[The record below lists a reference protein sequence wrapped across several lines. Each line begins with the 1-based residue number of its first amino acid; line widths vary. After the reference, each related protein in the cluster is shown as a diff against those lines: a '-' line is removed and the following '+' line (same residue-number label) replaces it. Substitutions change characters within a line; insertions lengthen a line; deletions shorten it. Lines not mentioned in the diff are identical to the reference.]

1 MRDDLIKNCYIS
13 SFDIEDSSLK
23 HLMIIGTKCLIDN
36 KLQRNVYVD
45 NNRLK
50 DELIYFNFYES
61 KPQYSDVLNVLLP
74 LILSNTNIQKS
85 EEEVLAL
92 IQKYVRYLK
101 KEQYL
106 FDYILAS
113 VLYNSLIH
121 NLIDNKDMEYEEIL
135 QSIKEKVIGLQ
146 IELDKTSMIK
156 FQMARIK
163 AIQVIDNYIDLK
175 ICDYEENEIITNL
188 LNVIYDI
195 YMEDREV
202 INDGLLSIKKSI
214 LSILSADA
222 NLNIDNIDFISSM
235 AMYITKLRK
244 YSINKSS
251 YNTSSDPRSLINL
264 NKGDTIVDP
273 ILNKIQVISKDFCD
287 NVLRSSLVS
296 VKKQSSFTILF
307 LSSMKSLFLV
317 FLPVN
322 SSDFMINNK
331 SLFDKSLILT

>member
-106 FDYILAS
+106 FNYILAS

-287 NVLRSSLVS
+287 NVLRISIKSKS
-296 VKKQSSFTILF
+296 GQYTFSF
-307 LSSMKSLFLV
+307 KRV
-317 FLPVN
+317 
-322 SSDFMINNK
+322 
-331 SLFDKSLILT
+331 

>member
-1 MRDDLIKNCYIS
+1 MKDDLIKNCYIS
-13 SFDIEDSSLK
+13 SFDIEDTSLK

-45 NNRLK
+45 NKRLR
-50 DELIYFNFYES
+50 DELIYFNFYEN
-61 KPQYSDVLNVLLP
+61 KPQYMDVLNVLLP

-287 NVLRSSLVS
+287 NVLRISIKSKS
-296 VKKQSSFTILF
+296 GQYTFSF
-307 LSSMKSLFLV
+307 KRV
-317 FLPVN
+317 
-322 SSDFMINNK
+322 
-331 SLFDKSLILT
+331 

>member
-13 SFDIEDSSLK
+13 SFDIKDSSLK

-202 INDGLLSIKKSI
+202 INEGLLSIKKSI

-287 NVLRSSLVS
+287 NVLRISIKSKS
-296 VKKQSSFTILF
+296 GQYTFSF
-307 LSSMKSLFLV
+307 KRV
-317 FLPVN
+317 
-322 SSDFMINNK
+322 
-331 SLFDKSLILT
+331 

>member
-175 ICDYEENEIITNL
+175 ICDYAENEIITNL

-287 NVLRSSLVS
+287 NVLRISIKSKS
-296 VKKQSSFTILF
+296 GQYTFSF
-307 LSSMKSLFLV
+307 KRV
-317 FLPVN
+317 
-322 SSDFMINNK
+322 
-331 SLFDKSLILT
+331 

>member
-1 MRDDLIKNCYIS
+1 M
-13 SFDIEDSSLK
+13 
-23 HLMIIGTKCLIDN
+23 
-36 KLQRNVYVD
+36 
-45 NNRLK
+45 
-50 DELIYFNFYES
+50 
-61 KPQYSDVLNVLLP
+61 DVLNVLLP

-222 NLNIDNIDFISSM
+222 NLNIDNIDFLEQMSN
-235 AMYITKLRK
+235 YIIKIRK
-244 YSINKSS
+244 YAINKKT
-251 YNTSSDPRSLINL
+251 YNLNSDPRNLIKYNE
-264 NKGDTIVDP
+264 GDIVSDA
-273 ILNKIQVISKDFCD
+273 ILNKIQINSKELQD
-287 NVLRSSLVS
+287 NILHMK
-296 VKKQSSFTILF
+296 VKS
-307 LSSMKSLFLV
+307 KSGEYNFK
-317 FLPVN
+317 FRRA
-322 SSDFMINNK
+322 
-331 SLFDKSLILT
+331 

>member
-1 MRDDLIKNCYIS
+1 MKDDLIKNCYIS
-13 SFDIEDSSLK
+13 GFDIEDTSLK

-61 KPQYSDVLNVLLP
+61 KPQYSDVLNILLP
-74 LILSNTNIQKS
+74 LILSNTNVQKS
-85 EEEVLAL
+85 EEEVLLL
-92 IQKYVRYLK
+92 IQKYVKYLK
-101 KEQYL
+101 KDKYL

-121 NLIDNKDMEYEEIL
+121 NLMDNKNMEYEEIL
-135 QSIKEKVIGLQ
+135 QSIKEKIIGLK
-146 IELDKTSMIK
+146 IELDKANMIK

-195 YMEDREV
+195 YIQDREV
-202 INDGLLSIKKSI
+202 INDGILSMKKSI

-222 NLNIDNIDFISSM
+222 NLNIENIDFISSM
-235 AMYITKLRK
+235 GLYITKLRK
-244 YSINKSS
+244 YSINKSL
-251 YNTSSDPRSLINL
+251 YNTNSDPRSLINL
-264 NKGDTIVDP
+264 NQGDTIVDP
-273 ILNKIQVISKDFCD
+273 ILNKVQIISKEFCD
-287 NVLRSSLVS
+287 NVLRISIKSKS
-296 VKKQSSFTILF
+296 GQYTFNFKK
-307 LSSMKSLFLV
+307 V
-317 FLPVN
+317 
-322 SSDFMINNK
+322 
-331 SLFDKSLILT
+331 

>member
-113 VLYNSLIH
+113 VLYNTLIH

-195 YMEDREV
+195 YIEDREV

-287 NVLRSSLVS
+287 NVLRIS
-296 VKKQSSFTILF
+296 I
-307 LSSMKSLFLV
+307 KS
-317 FLPVN
+317 
-322 SSDFMINNK
+322 K
-331 SLFDKSLILT
+331 SGQYTFNFKRV

>member
-1 MRDDLIKNCYIS
+1 
-13 SFDIEDSSLK
+13 
-23 HLMIIGTKCLIDN
+23 MIIGTKCLIDN

-287 NVLRSSLVS
+287 NVLRISIKSKS
-296 VKKQSSFTILF
+296 GQYTFSF
-307 LSSMKSLFLV
+307 KRV
-317 FLPVN
+317 
-322 SSDFMINNK
+322 
-331 SLFDKSLILT
+331 

>member
-202 INDGLLSIKKSI
+202 SIKKSI

-287 NVLRSSLVS
+287 NVLRISIKSKS
-296 VKKQSSFTILF
+296 GQYTFSF
-307 LSSMKSLFLV
+307 KRV
-317 FLPVN
+317 
-322 SSDFMINNK
+322 
-331 SLFDKSLILT
+331 

>member
-45 NNRLK
+45 NNRFK

-195 YMEDREV
+195 YIEDREV

-264 NKGDTIVDP
+264 DKGDTIVDP

-287 NVLRSSLVS
+287 NVLRIS
-296 VKKQSSFTILF
+296 I
-307 LSSMKSLFLV
+307 KS
-317 FLPVN
+317 
-322 SSDFMINNK
+322 K
-331 SLFDKSLILT
+331 SGQYTFNFKRV

>member
-222 NLNIDNIDFISSM
+222 NLNMDNIDFISSM

-287 NVLRSSLVS
+287 NVLRISIKSKS
-296 VKKQSSFTILF
+296 GQYTFSF
-307 LSSMKSLFLV
+307 KRV
-317 FLPVN
+317 
-322 SSDFMINNK
+322 
-331 SLFDKSLILT
+331 

>member
-61 KPQYSDVLNVLLP
+61 KPQYGDVLNVLLP

-188 LNVIYDI
+188 LNVIY
-195 YMEDREV
+195 E
-202 INDGLLSIKKSI
+202 
-214 LSILSADA
+214 
-222 NLNIDNIDFISSM
+222 
-235 AMYITKLRK
+235 
-244 YSINKSS
+244 
-251 YNTSSDPRSLINL
+251 
-264 NKGDTIVDP
+264 
-273 ILNKIQVISKDFCD
+273 QV
-287 NVLRSSLVS
+287 
-296 VKKQSSFTILF
+296 
-307 LSSMKSLFLV
+307 
-317 FLPVN
+317 
-322 SSDFMINNK
+322 
-331 SLFDKSLILT
+331 

>member
-106 FDYILAS
+106 FGYILAS

-287 NVLRSSLVS
+287 NVLRISIKSKS
-296 VKKQSSFTILF
+296 GQYTFSF
-307 LSSMKSLFLV
+307 KRV
-317 FLPVN
+317 
-322 SSDFMINNK
+322 
-331 SLFDKSLILT
+331 

>member
-50 DELIYFNFYES
+50 DELIYFNFYDS

-85 EEEVLAL
+85 EEEVLEL

-287 NVLRSSLVS
+287 NVLRISIKSKS
-296 VKKQSSFTILF
+296 GQYTFSF
-307 LSSMKSLFLV
+307 KRV
-317 FLPVN
+317 
-322 SSDFMINNK
+322 
-331 SLFDKSLILT
+331 

>member
-195 YMEDREV
+195 YMEDREF

-287 NVLRSSLVS
+287 NVLRISIKSKS
-296 VKKQSSFTILF
+296 GQYTFSF
-307 LSSMKSLFLV
+307 KRV
-317 FLPVN
+317 
-322 SSDFMINNK
+322 
-331 SLFDKSLILT
+331 

>member
-50 DELIYFNFYES
+50 DELIYFNFYDS

-202 INDGLLSIKKSI
+202 INEGLLSIKKSI

-287 NVLRSSLVS
+287 NVLRISIKSKS
-296 VKKQSSFTILF
+296 GQYTFSF
-307 LSSMKSLFLV
+307 KRV
-317 FLPVN
+317 
-322 SSDFMINNK
+322 
-331 SLFDKSLILT
+331 

>member
-13 SFDIEDSSLK
+13 SSDIEDSSLK

-287 NVLRSSLVS
+287 NVLRISIKSKS
-296 VKKQSSFTILF
+296 GQYTFSF
-307 LSSMKSLFLV
+307 KRV
-317 FLPVN
+317 
-322 SSDFMINNK
+322 
-331 SLFDKSLILT
+331 

>member
-121 NLIDNKDMEYEEIL
+121 NLIDNKDMGYEEIL

-287 NVLRSSLVS
+287 NVLRISIKSKS
-296 VKKQSSFTILF
+296 GQYTFSF
-307 LSSMKSLFLV
+307 KRV
-317 FLPVN
+317 
-322 SSDFMINNK
+322 
-331 SLFDKSLILT
+331 

>member
-214 LSILSADA
+214 LSILSILSADA

-287 NVLRSSLVS
+287 NVLRISIKSKS
-296 VKKQSSFTILF
+296 GQYTFSF
-307 LSSMKSLFLV
+307 KRV
-317 FLPVN
+317 
-322 SSDFMINNK
+322 
-331 SLFDKSLILT
+331 

>member
-1 MRDDLIKNCYIS
+1 MKDDLIKNCYIS
-13 SFDIEDSSLK
+13 GFDIEDSSLK

-36 KLQRNVYVD
+36 KVQRNVYID

-61 KPQYSDVLNVLLP
+61 KPGYGDVLNILLP

-85 EEEVLAL
+85 EDEVLSL
-92 IQKYVRYLK
+92 IQKYVKYLK
-101 KEQYL
+101 KDQYL

-113 VLYNSLIH
+113 VLYNSLLH
-121 NLIDNKDMEYEEIL
+121 NLIDNKDMEYEAIL
-135 QSIKEKVIGLQ
+135 QSIKEKVIGLK
-146 IELDKTSMIK
+146 IELDKASMIK

-175 ICDYEENEIITNL
+175 VCDYQEDEIITNL

-195 YMEDREV
+195 YIQDREV
-202 INDGLLSIKKSI
+202 INDGILSMKKSI

-235 AMYITKLRK
+235 GVYITKLRK

-251 YNTSSDPRSLINL
+251 YNTNSDPRSLIKL
-264 NKGDTIVDP
+264 NQGDTIVDP
-273 ILNKIQVISKDFCD
+273 ILNKVQIISKEFCN
-287 NVLRSSLVS
+287 NVLRIS
-296 VKKQSSFTILF
+296 VKS
-307 LSSMKSLFLV
+307 KSGQYTFNFKRV
-317 FLPVN
+317 
-322 SSDFMINNK
+322 
-331 SLFDKSLILT
+331 

>member
-50 DELIYFNFYES
+50 DELIYFNFYDS

-85 EEEVLAL
+85 EDEVLSL
-92 IQKYVRYLK
+92 IQKYVKYLK

-287 NVLRSSLVS
+287 NVLRISIKSKS
-296 VKKQSSFTILF
+296 GQYTFSF
-307 LSSMKSLFLV
+307 KRV
-317 FLPVN
+317 
-322 SSDFMINNK
+322 
-331 SLFDKSLILT
+331 

>member
-146 IELDKTSMIK
+146 IELDKASMIK

-163 AIQVIDNYIDLK
+163 AIQIIDNYIDLK

-244 YSINKSS
+244 YSINKSP
-251 YNTSSDPRSLINL
+251 YNTGSDPRSLINL
-264 NKGDTIVDP
+264 NQGDTIVDP
-273 ILNKIQVISKDFCD
+273 ILNKIQVISKDFS
-287 NVLRSSLVS
+287 NNILRIS
-296 VKKQSSFTILF
+296 VKS
-307 LSSMKSLFLV
+307 KSGQYTFNFKRV
-317 FLPVN
+317 
-322 SSDFMINNK
+322 
-331 SLFDKSLILT
+331 

>member
-1 MRDDLIKNCYIS
+1 MRDDLIKNFYIS

-287 NVLRSSLVS
+287 NVLRISIKSKS
-296 VKKQSSFTILF
+296 GQYTFSF
-307 LSSMKSLFLV
+307 KRV
-317 FLPVN
+317 
-322 SSDFMINNK
+322 
-331 SLFDKSLILT
+331 

>member
-202 INDGLLSIKKSI
+202 INYGLLSIKKSI

-287 NVLRSSLVS
+287 NVLRISIKSKS
-296 VKKQSSFTILF
+296 GQYTFSF
-307 LSSMKSLFLV
+307 KRV
-317 FLPVN
+317 
-322 SSDFMINNK
+322 
-331 SLFDKSLILT
+331 

>member
-146 IELDKTSMIK
+146 IELDTTSMIK

-287 NVLRSSLVS
+287 NVLRISIKSKS
-296 VKKQSSFTILF
+296 GQYTFSF
-307 LSSMKSLFLV
+307 KRV
-317 FLPVN
+317 
-322 SSDFMINNK
+322 
-331 SLFDKSLILT
+331 

>member
-45 NNRLK
+45 NKRLK
-50 DELIYFNFYES
+50 DELIYFNFYEN
-61 KPQYSDVLNVLLP
+61 KPQYMDVLNVLLS

-146 IELDKTSMIK
+146 IDLDKTSMIK

-195 YMEDREV
+195 YVEDREV

-287 NVLRSSLVS
+287 NVLRISIKSKS
-296 VKKQSSFTILF
+296 GQYTFSF
-307 LSSMKSLFLV
+307 KRV
-317 FLPVN
+317 
-322 SSDFMINNK
+322 
-331 SLFDKSLILT
+331 

>member
-113 VLYNSLIH
+113 VLYNSLLH

-287 NVLRSSLVS
+287 NVLRISIKSKS
-296 VKKQSSFTILF
+296 GQYTFSF
-307 LSSMKSLFLV
+307 KRV
-317 FLPVN
+317 
-322 SSDFMINNK
+322 
-331 SLFDKSLILT
+331 

>member
-113 VLYNSLIH
+113 VLYNSLSH

-195 YMEDREV
+195 YMEDRAV

-287 NVLRSSLVS
+287 NVLRISIKSKS
-296 VKKQSSFTILF
+296 GQYTFSF
-307 LSSMKSLFLV
+307 KRV
-317 FLPVN
+317 
-322 SSDFMINNK
+322 
-331 SLFDKSLILT
+331 

>member
-1 MRDDLIKNCYIS
+1 MKDDLIKNCYIS
-13 SFDIEDSSLK
+13 SFDIEDTSLK

-50 DELIYFNFYES
+50 DELIYFNFYDS

-287 NVLRSSLVS
+287 NVLRISIKSKS
-296 VKKQSSFTILF
+296 GQYTFSF
-307 LSSMKSLFLV
+307 KRV
-317 FLPVN
+317 
-322 SSDFMINNK
+322 
-331 SLFDKSLILT
+331 

>member
-163 AIQVIDNYIDLK
+163 AIQVINNYIDLK

-287 NVLRSSLVS
+287 NVLRISIKSKS
-296 VKKQSSFTILF
+296 GQYTFSF
-307 LSSMKSLFLV
+307 KRV
-317 FLPVN
+317 
-322 SSDFMINNK
+322 
-331 SLFDKSLILT
+331 